1 MKIKLGK
8 LPNTTNVRITISL
21 PEALKGKLDRYAQL
35 HSQTWGQKVDAAALV
50 PHILAQF
57 LANDRA
63 FRSSEKEAATSKLG
77 TSTEFS
83 LARPAQLFETS
94 TAGIFAIGDVRCVSI
109 ERPARAPL
117 VSITCIRRFAPR
129 GAWCAGS
136 ARISV

>member
-35 HSQTWGQKVDAAALV
+35 HSKTWGQTVDTPALV

-63 FRSSEKEAATSKLG
+63 FRQAERAASAK
-77 TSTEFS
+77 SDN
-83 LARPAQLFETS
+83 A
-94 TAGIFAIGDVRCVSI
+94 
-109 ERPARAPL
+109 
-117 VSITCIRRFAPR
+117 TCK
-129 GAWCAGS
+129 
-136 ARISV
+136 

>member
-63 FRSSEKEAATSKLG
+63 FRSSEKEATTSKLG
-77 TSTEFS
+77 TST
-83 LARPAQLFETS
+83 
-94 TAGIFAIGDVRCVSI
+94 IVSH
-109 ERPARAPL
+109 APGPT
-117 VSITCIRRFAPR
+117 V
-129 GAWCAGS
+129 
-136 ARISV
+136 

>member
-35 HSQTWGQKVDAAALV
+35 HSQTWGKKVDAAALV

-77 TSTEFS
+77 TST
-83 LARPAQLFETS
+83 
-94 TAGIFAIGDVRCVSI
+94 IVSH
-109 ERPARAPL
+109 APGPT
-117 VSITCIRRFAPR
+117 V
-129 GAWCAGS
+129 
-136 ARISV
+136 